1 MSFAIMETE
10 KIICTIR
17 KALHP
22 GVLALLG
29 SGEVV
34 WDGRR
39 VPKGKREEEEK

>member
-29 SGEVV
+29 SGEVAFI
-34 WDGRR
+34 G
-39 VPKGKREEEEK
+39 GFGCGF